1 MANKEVIILQSE
13 DGKFKGKMKKVID
26 GTFLLIRAE
35 VEQTIFNKKRIEQS
49 KLTNAEKKEFNL
61 DEIILEIVRR
71 MQPIS
76 SEEVWMEIGENLEF
90 ESNLSQEEINQ
101 RLDKMEKENILGR
114 SSFKNDEEK
123 YVVVEK

>member
-1 MANKEVIILQSE
+1 
-13 DGKFKGKMKKVID
+13 
-26 GTFLLIRAE
+26 
-35 VEQTIFNKKRIEQS
+35 
-49 KLTNAEKKEFNL
+49 
-61 DEIILEIVRR
+61 
-71 MQPIS
+71 
-76 SEEVWMEIGENLEF
+76 MEIGENLEF

>member
-1 MANKEVIILQSE
+1 M
-13 DGKFKGKMKKVID
+13 
-26 GTFLLIRAE
+26 
-35 VEQTIFNKKRIEQS
+35 
-49 KLTNAEKKEFNL
+49 NAEKKEFNL